1 MASSDCGATPRRKNR
16 IHSCQAPERLTPS
29 SLLKFPVHLRQTLH
43 FGFMGHDAEVIGIDF
58 DPLQLAR
65 FETLLMLGPLGFA
78 IGRGCRRL
86 P

>member
-1 MASSDCGATPRRKNR
+1 MRTIKTYSKR
-16 IHSCQAPERLTPS
+16 APFIMRLPGTS

>member
-1 MASSDCGATPRRKNR
+1 MNCFSDGHRFPT
-16 IHSCQAPERLTPS
+16 QVAPESFS

>member
-1 MASSDCGATPRRKNR
+1 MPYLGSN
-16 IHSCQAPERLTPS
+16 

>member
-1 MASSDCGATPRRKNR
+1 MVVDAAVNETNK
-16 IHSCQAPERLTPS
+16 ITPS

>member
-1 MASSDCGATPRRKNR
+1 MPLYPAWLKVIVGDGNR
-16 IHSCQAPERLTPS
+16 SS

>member
-1 MASSDCGATPRRKNR
+1 
-16 IHSCQAPERLTPS
+16 
-29 SLLKFPVHLRQTLH
+29 LLKFPVHLRQTLH